1 MNEIQTVRTPDII
14 GSEIRSL
21 TSQAKTM
28 TLWFGIEIGRRLT
41 EAKALLEHGQWLPY
55 LKEQTEFSQSSASR
69 LMTLYREYGA
79 AQTSL
84 FGAESNYP
92 TLNNLSISNAL
103 RLLAVPEEEREE
115 FAAEHDVEHMSA
127 RELDELI
134 KAREAA
140 EARAEQAENALRQAD
155 EGAALRAA
163 EWQEKIDAAKSAESD
178 AKELLKEL
186 KDKLAAA
193 EAASRRAADELE
205 ELRSRPVEVAVEV
218 DEEAVKE
225 AETKARAASDAEWA
239 EKYAKLNAELSD
251 ANAKAE
257 KLKAK
262 AEKLKAKVK
271 KAEEAQAAAAEELDK
286 ARRQTKLSDPNTAV
300 FKQIFESLQEDF
312 NKLHGCLLKIRASDA
327 DTAQKLG
334 KAVQALVEKMQGAL
348 NE

>member
-21 TSQAKTM
+21 TSQAKAM

-178 AKELLKEL
+178 AKDLLKEL
-186 KDKLAAA
+186 KVKLAAA
-193 EAASRRAADELE
+193 EAASRRAAAPRPGSGRRALSPPR
-205 ELRSRPVEVAVEV
+205 LPAPQRARCPPRSCFPGQREPAPG
-218 DEEAVKE
+218 D
-225 AETKARAASDAEWA
+225 RAAAPFPPGHGRNRACQW
-239 EKYAKLNAELSD
+239 
-251 ANAKAE
+251 
-257 KLKAK
+257 
-262 AEKLKAKVK
+262 
-271 KAEEAQAAAAEELDK
+271 Q
-286 ARRQTKLSDPNTAV
+286 
-300 FKQIFESLQEDF
+300 KQPRIQRFFRS
-312 NKLHGCLLKIRASDA
+312 
-327 DTAQKLG
+327 
-334 KAVQALVEKMQGAL
+334 
-348 NE
+348 

>member
-21 TSQAKTM
+21 TNQAKTM

-41 EAKALLEHGQWLPY
+41 EAKELLGHGQWLPY

-103 RLLAVPEEEREE
+103 RLLAVPEDERAE
-115 FAAEHDVEHMSA
+115 FAAEHDVEHMSV

-155 EGAALRAA
+155 EGAALKAA
-163 EWQEKIDAAKSAESD
+163 ELQEKIDAAKDAERN
-178 AKELLKEL
+178 AKKLLDELN
-186 KDKLAAA
+186 DKLSAA
-193 EAASRRAADELE
+193 EAEKRAAADELE
-205 ELRSRPVEVAVEV
+205 ELRKRPIEVAVEV
-218 DEEAVKE
+218 DEQAVKE
-225 AETKARAASDAEWA
+225 AEIKARAASDAEWA
-239 EKYAKLNAELSD
+239 EKYVKLRNDLSAAEAKS
-251 ANAKAE
+251 
-257 KLKAK
+257 
-262 AEKLKAKVK
+262 EKLKAKVK
-271 KAEEAQAAAAEELDK
+271 KAEEAQAAVAAELDR
-286 ARRQTKLSDPNTAV
+286 ARRETKLSDPNTAV
-300 FKQIFESLQEDF
+300 FKQIFETVQEDF
-312 NKLHGCLLKIRASDA
+312 NKLHGCLMKIRVSDA

-334 KAVQALVEKMQGAL
+334 TAVQALVKKMQEAL

>member
-186 KDKLAAA
+186 KDKLADA

-205 ELRSRPVEVAVEV
+205 ELRNRPVEVAVEV

-262 AEKLKAKVK
+262 VK
-271 KAEEAQAAAAEELDK
+271 KAEEAQAAAAAELDK

-334 KAVQALVEKMQGAL
+334 KAVQALIEKMQGAL

>member
-1 MNEIQTVRTPDII
+1 MNEIQTVRTPDTI

-21 TSQAKTM
+21 TSQAKAM

-69 LMTLYREYGA
+69 LMTLYREYGS

-186 KDKLAAA
+186 KDKLADA

-225 AETKARAASDAEWA
+225 AEIKARAASDAEWE

-251 ANAKAE
+251 AN
-257 KLKAK
+257 AK

>member
-21 TSQAKTM
+21 TNQAKTM

-186 KDKLAAA
+186 KDKLADA

-205 ELRSRPVEVAVEV
+205 ELRNRPVEVAVEV

-262 AEKLKAKVK
+262 VK
-271 KAEEAQAAAAEELDK
+271 KAEEAQAAAAAELDK